1 MVRYRLPK
9 VTTEAPVSEPQ
20 QAQESEE
27 VAFSGGNISDR
38 RLEEIRQPSDTPT
51 SLMIK
56 RFEDFKSK
64 ASFDFKQDTNGFGTI
79 ASFAG
84 EEIDIEEAQTRL
96 MERVNSDEAYIKSFG
111 ERYNYDW
118 EDNEIAA
125 LTSFIYNLGRG
136 ALDQVTGRDDEDG
149 VGSRTKEEIADA
161 MLLYTRA
168 GGNVLPGLV
177 RRRQDEHDVFT
188 GKMTL

>member
-1 MVRYRLPK
+1 
-9 VTTEAPVSEPQ
+9 
-20 QAQESEE
+20 
-27 VAFSGGNISDR
+27 
-38 RLEEIRQPSDTPT
+38 
-51 SLMIK
+51 MIK
-56 RFEDFKSK
+56 RFEDFKSQ

-84 EEIDIEEAQTRL
+84 EEIDMEKAQERL
-96 MERVNSDEAYIKSFG
+96 MERVNSNNVYIKSFG
-111 ERYNYDW
+111 ERYNYNW
-118 EDNEIAA
+118 TDNEIAA
-125 LTSFIYNLGRG
+125 LNSFIYNLGAG
-136 ALDQVTGRDDEDG
+136 ALNEVTGRDDKDG

-188 GKMTL
+188 GKITL